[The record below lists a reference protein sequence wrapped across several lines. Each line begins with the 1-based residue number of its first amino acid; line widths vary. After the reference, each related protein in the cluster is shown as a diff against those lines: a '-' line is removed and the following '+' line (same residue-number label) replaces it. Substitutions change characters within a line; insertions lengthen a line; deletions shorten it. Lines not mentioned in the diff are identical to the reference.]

1 MFGSNQVSGVIDIS
15 CLGLESYFSFF
26 AEPSEGNCCNTV
38 IQSKV
43 WLDSA
48 WKVHMYLIWLE
59 SFPVWDLSY
68 LALPSI
74 YSSNVAI
81 RRRFECSP
89 RQRNVVLVLVG
100 VQPGD
105 CEEQVFSLL
114 LSRLGLAGK
123 GYPLE
128 RDSELVGTLQPH
140 PSLPLLQGKGWEERR
155 EYQQL
160 RGSSFLWPTCLVVG
174 WGRGSV
180 TSRPD
185 KGNSL
190 CWLHWPLSSLGRA
203 LPR

>member
-15 CLGLESYFSFF
+15 CLGLESYFNFF

-48 WKVHMYLIWLE
+48 WKVHMYLIWFE

-100 VQPGD
+100 VQPED
-105 CEEQVFSLL
+105 CALKN
-114 LSRLGLAGK
+114 R
-123 GYPLE
+123 
-128 RDSELVGTLQPH
+128 
-140 PSLPLLQGKGWEERR
+140 
-155 EYQQL
+155 
-160 RGSSFLWPTCLVVG
+160 SFLCCSPGWAWPG
-174 WGRGSV
+174 KV
-180 TSRPD
+180 TRWRETV
-185 KGNSL
+185 NWL
-190 CWLHWPLSSLGRA
+190 CLSSPT
-203 LPR
+203 LPSPS